1 MTEVVLARED
11 HLHFLRGIELDAATI
26 CPLEDLPE
34 PLRAESMPLD
44 ILRTALK
51 QGLLLVAIENGD
63 TPIGFAACA
72 VIENYLHLLE
82 IDVASRMQHKGIGSL
97 LLNKVID
104 IAIERGL
111 VGVSLTTFSH
121 LPWNAPWYK
130 KKGFTRIIS
139 AELPAFLAEILK
151 EEAARGLNPDNRVAM
166 RKKLTSNS

>member
-1 MTEVVLARED
+1 MIEILLAKEED
-11 HLHFLRGIELDAATI
+11 IPLLRGIELDAATI

-34 PLRAESMPLD
+34 QHRAESMPLD
-44 ILRTALK
+44 ILRTAWK

-63 TPIGFAACA
+63 SPVGFAACA
-72 VIENYLHLLE
+72 VIGNYLHLLE
-82 IDVASRMQHKGIGSL
+82 IDVASRMQHRGIGSL
-97 LLNKVID
+97 LLDQVIK

-166 RKKLTSNS
+166 RKKLG